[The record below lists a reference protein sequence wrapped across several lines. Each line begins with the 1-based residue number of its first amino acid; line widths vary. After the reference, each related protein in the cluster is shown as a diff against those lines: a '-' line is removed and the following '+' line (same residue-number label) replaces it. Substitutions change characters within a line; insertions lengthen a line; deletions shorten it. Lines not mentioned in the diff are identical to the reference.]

1 MLFVIIKALKKY
13 YDELARPIV
22 SYTVDPDTK
31 IIILFDKYGDRR
43 RINLSKKRMMMVHGI
58 SGKKYYLNSV
68 EGQFMTYE
76 ILDII
81 KLLREV
87 QKN

>member
-1 MLFVIIKALKKY
+1 MLFEIIKKLKNY
-13 YDELARPIV
+13 YAELDRPIV

-43 RINLSKKRMMMVHGI
+43 SINLSKNGN
-58 SGKKYYLNSV
+58 YYDLNSV
-68 EGQFMTYE
+68 EGHFMIFE

-81 KLLREV
+81 KVLKEV
-87 QKN
+87 K

>member
-1 MLFVIIKALKKY
+1 MLFEIVKVLKNY
-13 YDELARPIV
+13 YEELDRPIV

-43 RINLSKKRMMMVHGI
+43 RINLSK
-58 SGKKYYLNSV
+58 SGKYYDLNSV
-68 EGQFMTYE
+68 EGHFMTFE

-81 KLLREV
+81 KMLREV
-87 QKN
+87 K

>member
-13 YDELARPIV
+13 YDELSRPIV

-43 RINLSKKRMMMVHGI
+43 RINLSK

-87 QKN
+87 QKNWLVHP

>member
-1 MLFVIIKALKKY
+1 MLFEIIKKLKNY
-13 YDELARPIV
+13 YEELDRPIV

-43 RINLSKKRMMMVHGI
+43 RINLSKNG
-58 SGKKYYLNSV
+58 SYYDLNSV
-68 EGQFMTYE
+68 EGHFMTFE

-81 KLLREV
+81 KMLREV
-87 QKN
+87 K

>member
-1 MLFVIIKALKKY
+1 MLFEIVKALKNY
-13 YDELARPIV
+13 YEELDRPIV

-43 RINLSKKRMMMVHGI
+43 RINLSKNG
-58 SGKKYYLNSV
+58 KYYDLNSV
-68 EGQFMTYE
+68 EGHFMTFE

-81 KLLREV
+81 KMLREV
-87 QKN
+87 K